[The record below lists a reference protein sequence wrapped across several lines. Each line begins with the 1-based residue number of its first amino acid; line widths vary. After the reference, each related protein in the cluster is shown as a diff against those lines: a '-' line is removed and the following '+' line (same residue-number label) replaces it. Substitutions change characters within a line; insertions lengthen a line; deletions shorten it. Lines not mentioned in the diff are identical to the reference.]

1 MTNWKVKMVA
11 ANNESLKLKDI
22 TYENISIDED
32 RIDVCFNICGMS
44 DNLAAEVEK
53 AIEKEKIKLTE
64 KLLEDSNKNGT
75 HCNTKWSNKPVIK
88 DFEYLNVV
96 FKSGEPTDY
105 KICIIFHDAEDESLE
120 VWNCEVAVD
129 LSDNVNEIKKVII
142 KTLIDKFF

>member
-53 AIEKEKIKLTE
+53 AIEKEKIKLME

-88 DFEYLNVV
+88 DFEYLN
-96 FKSGEPTDY
+96 
-105 KICIIFHDAEDESLE
+105 I
-120 VWNCEVAVD
+120 
-129 LSDNVNEIKKVII
+129 
-142 KTLIDKFF
+142 